1 MGCECRV
8 SLGYTVRSYL
18 KKGDL
23 EKDNQKKKITVYP
36 SVPIWLGYGKDPPGL
51 CSQEA
56 SGEALGYSG
65 LLPGGLG
72 PLRTVLPAD
81 LGPPRTV
88 LLGGLRPLTAAPRR
102 PWDTQSCSQETLGYS
117 GLLPGGLGLLR
128 AAPRWPLDPHS
139 SLSLAHFFF
148 MVILLLL

>member
-18 KKGDL
+18 KK
-23 EKDNQKKKITVYP
+23 KVTWKRTIRKKNNSVSISSHLARVWKGPPRTV
-36 SVPIWLGYGKDPPGL
+36 
-51 CSQEA
+51 
-56 SGEALGYSG
+56 
-65 LLPGGLG
+65 LPGGLG
-72 PLRTVLPAD
+72 GGLGLLRATPRRPRPLRTVLPAD

-88 LLGGLRPLTAAPRR
+88 LLGGLGPLRAAPRR
-102 PWDTQSCSQETLGYS
+102 PWATQDCSPEALGCS
-117 GLLPGGLGLLR
+117 GLLR
-128 AAPRWPLDPHS
+128 AAPRWPLNPHS

>member
-18 KKGDL
+18 KKSDL
-23 EKDNQKKKITVYP
+23 EKDNKKKYNSTSISSHLARV
-36 SVPIWLGYGKDPPGL
+36 WKGPPGL

-88 LLGGLRPLTAAPRR
+88 LLGGLRPLRAAPRR
-102 PWDTQSCSQETLGYS
+102 PWDTQSCSQEASGCS
-117 GLLPGGLGLLR
+117 GLLPK
-128 AAPRWPLDPHS
+128 WPLDPHS

>member
-18 KKGDL
+18 KK
-23 EKDNQKKKITVYP
+23 KVTWKRTIRKKNN
-36 SVPIWLGYGKDPPGL
+36 SVSISSHLARVWK
-51 CSQEA
+51 
-56 SGEALGYSG
+56 
-65 LLPGGLG
+65 
-72 PLRTVLPAD
+72 
-81 LGPPRTV
+81 GPPRTV
-88 LLGGLRPLTAAPRR
+88 LPGGLWGGLGLLRATPRRPWAPQDCAPSRPRATQNCAPRR
-102 PWDTQSCSQETLGYS
+102 PRATQSCSQETLGYS
-117 GLLPGGLGLLR
+117 GLLSGGLGLLR